1 MNNGKKLGA
10 TIAFCFWLI
19 VTDIVVENPMPALAV
34 SLASSLGTLAAI
46 YLPSIV
52 MRYGKE

>member
-1 MNNGKKLGA
+1 MNNEKKLGA